1 VSHLLDSDVLIDYTR
16 HNRGAVEY
24 IDRLPDRFIS
34 QVTTMELIV
43 GARDKRE
50 LAYLDDLFSE
60 LTVLPLSAAIGPRA
74 YELLRTYTKSQGLH
88 VFDSLIAATALEEGL
103 TVATKNRKHFEMI
116 RDLRVDVPAY

>member
-1 VSHLLDSDVLIDYTR
+1 VSRLLDSDVLIDYTR

-24 IDRLPDRFIS
+24 IDRLPNRYIS

-60 LTVLPLSAAIGPRA
+60 LTVLPLSAAIGRRG
-74 YELLRTYTKSQGLH
+74 YELLRTYSKSHGLH

-103 TVATKNRKHFEMI
+103 TLATKNQKHFAMI
-116 RDLRVDVPAY
+116 RDLRVNVPTY